1 MAKRGIDISS
11 WQGDIDLASLK
22 SEIDYV
28 IIRVG
33 YGTKGT
39 LDTKFK
45 RNADLC
51 ASLGIPMGF
60 YWYSYA
66 LDVAGAKQEANHFL
80 NAIAPYNPQ
89 FGCWF
94 DMEDADSYKRKNG
107 MPLNSTLRDMC
118 YEFCLAVENAGYYSG
133 IYASQSWF
141 NNQLA
146 GEKLSRFDKWVA
158 QWPTKN
164 GEQRGLSV
172 SPDERTGLSMWQFTS
187 DGKFNGYS
195 GKLDTN
201 YAYHDFPNPK
211 DPTPT
216 PTPEPTPTPT
226 PEPTPEPVPTPSG
239 STLDLATDVMSGK
252 YGDGDA
258 RKNALGTRYD
268 EVQDFINH
276 IFSASTDTLA
286 NEVINE
292 NKYGVGDQRKIVLGS
307 RYGEVQKRVNQ
318 ILGGGGSSS
327 SIKKGDRIRFTGTR
341 SYSGMKLAS
350 WTHND
355 VFDVIEI
362 SGDRVVIGKGNAVT
376 SAVNIRDC
384 QKV

>member
-1 MAKRGIDISS
+1 MAKRGIDISAH
-11 WQGDIDLASLK
+11 QGNIDLGALK
-22 SEIDYV
+22 NQIDFV

-33 YGTKGT
+33 YGVSGSI
-39 LDTKFK
+39 DSKFK

-51 ASLGIPMGF
+51 EQLGLPYGF

-66 LDVAGAKQEANHFL
+66 LNVSGAQTEADHFL
-80 NAIAPYNPQ
+80 NTIAPYNPTM
-89 FGCWF
+89 GCWF
-94 DMEDADSYKRKNG
+94 DMEDADGYKKRNG
-107 MPLNSTLRDMC
+107 MPSDSTLKDMC
-118 YEFCLAVENAGYYSG
+118 YAFCEKVENAGYYSG
-133 IYASQSWF
+133 IYASLSWF
-141 NNQLA
+141 RNQLA
-146 GEKLSRFDKWVA
+146 GDRLSRFDKWVA
-158 QWPTKN
+158 MWPTSGGK
-164 GEQRGLSV
+164 QRGLNI
-172 SPDERTGLSMWQFTS
+172 SPDEQTDWSMWQFTS

-195 GKLDTN
+195 GRLDTN

-211 DPTPT
+211 DGGQPTP
-216 PTPEPTPTPT
+216 PTPEPTPDPA
-226 PEPTPEPVPTPSG
+226 PSG
-239 STLDLATDVMSGK
+239 STLDLATAVMNGD

-258 RKNALGTRYD
+258 RKQALGDRYD

-276 IFSASTDTLA
+276 IFSASIDTLA

-292 NKYGVGDQRKIVLGS
+292 NKYGVGDQRKAILGS
-307 RYGEVQKRVNQ
+307 RYDEVQDRVNQ
-318 ILGGGGSSS
+318 ILGGGSSQT
-327 SIKKGDRIRFTGTR
+327 IKKGDRVRFTGTR

-350 WTHND
+350 WAHND